1 MPLIAAKIKKEMEAA
16 IMSALMSEFAK
27 EGGAD
32 PSSHKKIAAGVAAGV
47 SEVLVKA
54 LLTEAQVLPGIP
66 TAGSPAAQTSV
77 APGKIS

>member
-16 IMSALMSEFAK
+16 IMAALTSEFAA

-47 SEVLVKA
+47 AEVLVKA
-54 LLTEAQVLPGIP
+54 LTTEAQVLPGIP

-77 APGKIS
+77 GPGKIM